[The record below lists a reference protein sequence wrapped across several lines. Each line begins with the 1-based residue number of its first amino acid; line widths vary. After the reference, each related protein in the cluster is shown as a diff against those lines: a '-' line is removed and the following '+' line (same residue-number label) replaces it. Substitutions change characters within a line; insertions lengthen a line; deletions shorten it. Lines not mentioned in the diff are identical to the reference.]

1 MVASPVG
8 VGALDGYWWSP
19 VAVGGHRRSSA
30 GIDGPGGIASASG
43 PCVKWNVLNEPGDPL
58 LNTHDPAP
66 PSGRSSRVTAPPPPA
81 DAELRQAV
89 LDRLALRR
97 PGATLCPSEVARAL
111 CADEAGWRAL
121 MPRVREQAA
130 RLADDGRLVL
140 TRRGV
145 TVTRETLHQGP
156 LRIGHPPAGDAP
168 VG

>member
-1 MVASPVG
+1 
-8 VGALDGYWWSP
+8 
-19 VAVGGHRRSSA
+19 
-30 GIDGPGGIASASG
+30 
-43 PCVKWNVLNEPGDPL
+43 LNEPGDPL

-66 PSGRSSRVTAPPPPA
+66 PSGRPTRVTASTPPA

-89 LDRLALRR
+89 LDRLSRRR

-130 RLADDGRLVL
+130 RLAEEGRVVL

-145 TVTRETLHQGP
+145 RVTRETLHQGP

-168 VG
+168 DG